1 MFENA
6 QKGAKL
12 SPVHLFGLSK
22 ITRSNRGSDLTREGE
37 FFLQKIIPIIDVLG
51 VIAGF
56 SLLKVKEHRRIAV
69 VNLNNKVQLIAV
81 ALIIFIMGINLGSME
96 DFAHKMLTM
105 GLQSLVFAI
114 IPTLFSVII
123 VYIFSKLFIVKN

>member
-1 MFENA
+1 M
-6 QKGAKL
+6 
-12 SPVHLFGLSK
+12 
-22 ITRSNRGSDLTREGE
+22 
-37 FFLQKIIPIIDVLG
+37 
-51 VIAGF
+51 
-56 SLLKVKEHRRIAV
+56 

-105 GLQSLVFAI
+105 GLQSLVF
-114 IPTLFSVII
+114 SVII

>member
-1 MFENA
+1 M
-6 QKGAKL
+6 
-12 SPVHLFGLSK
+12 S
-22 ITRSNRGSDLTREGE
+22 
-37 FFLQKIIPIIDVLG
+37 FLVETLIMIVG
-51 VIAGF
+51 VIVGF
-56 SLLKVKEHRRIAV
+56 VLLKIREHRRIFV
-69 VNLNNKVQLIAV
+69 MNLNNKVQLIAV

-114 IPTLFSVII
+114 IPTAFSVII

>member
-1 MFENA
+1 MVET
-6 QKGAKL
+6 L
-12 SPVHLFGLSK
+12 
-22 ITRSNRGSDLTREGE
+22 IM
-37 FFLQKIIPIIDVLG
+37 ILG

-81 ALIIFIMGINLGSME
+81 ALIILGSME

-114 IPTLFSVII
+114 IPTVFSVII

>member
-1 MFENA
+1 MVET
-6 QKGAKL
+6 L
-12 SPVHLFGLSK
+12 
-22 ITRSNRGSDLTREGE
+22 IM
-37 FFLQKIIPIIDVLG
+37 VLG

-56 SLLKVKEHRRIAV
+56 SLLKVKDHRRIAV

-81 ALIIFIMGINLGSME
+81 ALIIFIMGINFGSME

-114 IPTLFSVII
+114 IPTVFSVII

>member
-1 MFENA
+1 MVET
-6 QKGAKL
+6 L
-12 SPVHLFGLSK
+12 
-22 ITRSNRGSDLTREGE
+22 IM
-37 FFLQKIIPIIDVLG
+37 VLG
-51 VIAGF
+51 V

>member
-1 MFENA
+1 MVET
-6 QKGAKL
+6 L
-12 SPVHLFGLSK
+12 
-22 ITRSNRGSDLTREGE
+22 IM
-37 FFLQKIIPIIDVLG
+37 ILG

-114 IPTLFSVII
+114 IPTVFSVII
-123 VYIFSKLFIVKN
+123 VYIFSKLFIVKKLNSKRRFVDGLYCIMCINFRNYFWSICT

>member
-1 MFENA
+1 MVET
-6 QKGAKL
+6 L
-12 SPVHLFGLSK
+12 
-22 ITRSNRGSDLTREGE
+22 IM
-37 FFLQKIIPIIDVLG
+37 VLG

-96 DFAHKMLTM
+96 DFVHKMLTM

-114 IPTLFSVII
+114 IPTVFSVII

>member
-1 MFENA
+1 MVET
-6 QKGAKL
+6 L
-12 SPVHLFGLSK
+12 
-22 ITRSNRGSDLTREGE
+22 IM
-37 FFLQKIIPIIDVLG
+37 VLG

-114 IPTLFSVII
+114 IPTVFSVII
-123 VYIFSKLFIVKN
+123 VYIFSKLFIVKNLNSKRRFVDGLYCIMCIDFRNYFWSICT

>member
-1 MFENA
+1 MVET
-6 QKGAKL
+6 L
-12 SPVHLFGLSK
+12 
-22 ITRSNRGSDLTREGE
+22 IM
-37 FFLQKIIPIIDVLG
+37 VLG

-105 GLQSLVFAI
+105 GLQSLVFCYN
-114 IPTLFSVII
+114 S
-123 VYIFSKLFIVKN
+123 YSIFRNYSIHFLANYLL

>member
-1 MFENA
+1 MVET
-6 QKGAKL
+6 L
-12 SPVHLFGLSK
+12 
-22 ITRSNRGSDLTREGE
+22 IM
-37 FFLQKIIPIIDVLG
+37 VLG

-81 ALIIFIMGINLGSME
+81 AFDYFYHGINLGSME

-114 IPTLFSVII
+114 IPTVFSVII

>member
-1 MFENA
+1 MVET
-6 QKGAKL
+6 L
-12 SPVHLFGLSK
+12 
-22 ITRSNRGSDLTREGE
+22 IM
-37 FFLQKIIPIIDVLG
+37 VLG

-105 GLQSLVFAI
+105 GLQ
-114 IPTLFSVII
+114 TLFSVII